1 MSQTPGRGE
10 ADGIRA
16 SDAERDATVER
27 LRDAAGEGRLTLEE
41 FSDRMEQAS
50 TAKTRAELDRLL
62 TDLPAGHEADGT
74 GTGGSTV
81 AVGGAG
87 APSWHVSPIGGLN
100 VSGPWRMG
108 RHLVVIS
115 LIGGARLDLSQAE
128 LAARDVTLTKIS
140 VIGGV
145 RARIP
150 LGIRVD
156 VSGVSL
162 LGGTDVENA
171 PDPGPGAPT
180 IHIRAF
186 SVIGGIRVRRG
197 GRRPRGGRSSGPG
210 GGRSLGRS
218 GSSGP
223 GGGGGLG
230 EGGGQG
236 EGGGW
241 DERSSQSPDLPPL
254 LDDRLDRKD
263 ERRAWKDQRHE
274 ERHARHDERRRER
287 RGY

>member
-1 MSQTPGRGE
+1 VSQTPGRGRGE
-10 ADGIRA
+10 PGGIRA

-50 TAKTRAELDRLL
+50 TAKTRAELDQLL
-62 TDLPAGHEADGT
+62 TDLPAGNDPGHT
-74 GTGGSTV
+74 GTAGSAV
-81 AVGGAG
+81 AVGGSG
-87 APSWHVSPIGGLN
+87 SPSWHVSPIGGLN

-197 GRRPRGGRSSGPG
+197 GRRPRGGRTSSRSSVQG
-210 GGRSLGRS
+210 G
-218 GSSGP
+218 
-223 GGGGGLG
+223 
-230 EGGGQG
+230 
-236 EGGGW
+236 GGGW
-241 DERSSQSPDLPPL
+241 DERSGRDRNLPP
-254 LDDRLDRKD
+254 LDDRLDHKDDERAFKD
-263 ERRAWKDQRHE
+263 ERRAWKDQRHA

>member
-1 MSQTPGRGE
+1 MGQTTSGG
-10 ADGIRA
+10 DSGGILA

-50 TAKTRAELDRLL
+50 TAKTRAELDQLL

-128 LAARDVTLTKIS
+128 LAARDVTLTKVS
-140 VIGGV
+140 VIGG
-145 RARIP
+145 
-150 LGIRVD
+150 
-156 VSGVSL
+156 
-162 LGGTDVENA
+162 
-171 PDPGPGAPT
+171 
-180 IHIRAF
+180 
-186 SVIGGIRVRRG
+186 
-197 GRRPRGGRSSGPG
+197 
-210 GGRSLGRS
+210 
-218 GSSGP
+218 
-223 GGGGGLG
+223 
-230 EGGGQG
+230 
-236 EGGGW
+236 
-241 DERSSQSPDLPPL
+241 
-254 LDDRLDRKD
+254 DRKSVV
-263 ERRAWKDQRHE
+263 
-274 ERHARHDERRRER
+274 
-287 RGY
+287 